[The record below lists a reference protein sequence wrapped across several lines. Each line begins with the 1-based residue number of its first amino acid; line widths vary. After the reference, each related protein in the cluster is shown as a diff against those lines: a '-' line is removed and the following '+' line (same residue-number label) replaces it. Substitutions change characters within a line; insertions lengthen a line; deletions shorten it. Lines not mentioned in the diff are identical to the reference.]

1 MKQQQF
7 SVEKIQAQP
16 VSPPELF
23 SWEEKFGPDWNEE
36 LVPLEKFIGKNVVSV
51 THEPK
56 VHLLQKLLLGS
67 IFNGR

>member
-36 LVPLEKFIGKNVVSV
+36 LVPLEKFIGKNLVA
-51 THEPK
+51 
-56 VHLLQKLLLGS
+56 VHFESKAAEVGQ
-67 IFNGR
+67 